1 MKSYK
6 FVKEMSGDLYCEFM
20 SECFQA
26 AGEFRLI
33 MRSNENMTAEIETFM
48 SATQNSLIARCRVTS
63 WPVTTLINDNY
74 AIEFRYKAD
83 DKMRNAILEF
93 TNRQFDWNYPNLPSD
108 CYFIDDAQICFY
120 SLLSS
125 GDYALI
131 DEGYVS
137 DILFTYLINENYI
150 VPEQ

>member
-6 FVKEMSGDLYCEFM
+6 FVKEMSADLYCEFM

-26 AGEFRLI
+26 ASEFRVI
-33 MRSNENMTAEIETFM
+33 MRSNENMTTEIEKFM
-48 SATQNSLIARCRVTS
+48 NATQNSLIARCRVTS

-83 DKMRNAILEF
+83 DKMRNAISEF
-93 TNRQFDWNYPNLPSD
+93 TKRQFDWRYPTLPSD
-108 CYFIDDAQICFY
+108 CYFIDEAQICFY
-120 SLLSS
+120 SLWSS

-137 DILFTYLINENYI
+137 DKLFAYLINDNYI